1 MIDVRIVCTY
11 DAVKTAQTL
20 QRLLSAEDHNVELSH
35 GRGSLAVLEETR
47 QRRCAVLL
55 IWSLDAPSQHYM
67 LEWASKIDPVVLV
80 EISRTPGAP
89 HVPGRKAQV
98 IDFSGWSGERGGAAW
113 RALIDRL
120 RQVARA
126 TEPTKPPPL
135 RAAIALGAA
144 SAAAVVGA
152 VVTRVNDPLL
162 PATPD
167 PTAATSQQ
175 LAEAASVTELAQ
187 GGVLMPE
194 EPASA
199 EDMSIVFNG
208 RRLRIQAM
216 ATPRFEPLEPL
227 PAAWEPIPLRRETLL
242 ERLAGG
248 ARSLISD
255 VNDVV
260 RDDDNNDENQIR

>member
-20 QRLLSAEDHNVELSH
+20 QRLLAAEDHNVELSH
-35 GRGSLAVLEETR
+35 GRGSLALLEEAK
-47 QRRCAVLL
+47 QQRCAVVL

-67 LEWASKIDPVVLV
+67 LEWATKIDPVVLV
-80 EISRTPGAP
+80 EIARTPGAP
-89 HVPGRKAQV
+89 YVAGRKGGV

-120 RQVARA
+120 RHVARA

-162 PATPD
+162 PPTQD
-167 PTAATSQQ
+167 PTAASQQ
-175 LAEAASVTELAQ
+175 LAEVGPITELAQ

-199 EDMSIVFNG
+199 EDLSIAFNA
-208 RRLRIQAM
+208 RRLRMQVM
-216 ATPRFEPLEPL
+216 AAPRFDQLAPM

-242 ERLAGG
+242 ERLTDG
-248 ARSLISD
+248 ARSLIGD
-255 VNDVV
+255 VNDAV
-260 RDDDNNDENQIR
+260 RDDDESDQIR

>member
-20 QRLLSAEDHNVELSH
+20 QRLLAAEDHNVELSN
-35 GRGSLAVLEETR
+35 GRGSLASIDDTR
-47 QRRCAVLL
+47 QQRCAVLL

-67 LEWASKIDPVVLV
+67 LEWASKIDPVLLV
-80 EISRTPGAP
+80 EIARTPGAP
-89 HVPGRKAQV
+89 HVPGRKGPV

-113 RALIDRL
+113 RALIERL

-135 RAAIALGAA
+135 RAAFALGAA

-162 PATPD
+162 PPTED
-167 PTAATSQQ
+167 PSAAAQQ
-175 LAEAASVTELAQ
+175 LAEHGSITELAQ

-199 EDMSIVFNG
+199 EDTTISFSA

-216 ATPRFEPLEPL
+216 GAARFDQLAPM

-242 ERLAGG
+242 ERLTDG
-248 ARSLISD
+248 ARSIISD
-255 VNDVV
+255 VNSAV
-260 RDDDNNDENQIR
+260 RDDDEAEGQIR

>member
-20 QRLLSAEDHNVELSH
+20 QRLLAAEDHNVELSH
-35 GRGSLAVLEETR
+35 GRGSLAVLDDTR
-47 QRRCAVLL
+47 QLRCAVLL

-67 LEWASKIDPVVLV
+67 LEWASKVDPVLLV
-80 EISRTPGAP
+80 EIARTPGAP
-89 HVPGRKAQV
+89 HVAGRKGQV

-120 RQVARA
+120 RQIARA

-162 PATPD
+162 PPTQD
-167 PTAATSQQ
+167 PTTSSTQ
-175 LAEAASVTELAQ
+175 LAEVGSITELAQ

-199 EDMSIVFNG
+199 EDTLVTFNA
-208 RRLRIQAM
+208 RRLRMQAM
-216 ATPRFEPLEPL
+216 GAPRFEPLAPM
-227 PAAWEPIPLRRETLL
+227 PAAWEPIPLRRETLF
-242 ERLAGG
+242 ERITDG

-255 VNDVV
+255 VNDAV
-260 RDDDNNDENQIR
+260 RDDDETQIR